1 MKVSPLMEQKKNEVV
16 SESLK
21 AEEKVKSSW
30 FVLDLDGS
38 LTQAEQF
45 DYSKWPQ
52 LKKFADYEIRKAR
65 AYAEE
70 PPHVALMKEHELVD
84 YEPASDS
91 GHFRWYPKGAF
102 IKRQLENAVT
112 QVVQNYGGLEV
123 ETPIM
128 YDYAHP
134 ALSKYLHRFPARQYT
149 VESDDKEFFLRFA
162 ACFGQY
168 MIMHDTI
175 VSYKD
180 LPLRFY
186 ELTHYSFRREQ
197 SGEVAGLKRLRAFTM
212 PDMHS
217 LVADLDQARA
227 EFKAQ
232 FKLCVEW
239 MKSLKLDYEVG
250 IRFEK
255 AFFEEN
261 KGFALELVKEIG
273 RPFLLEMWPERIAYF
288 SMKFEFNVIDNADK
302 ASALST
308 VQIDVENAERFGIKY
323 TSADGKE
330 KLPFILHASIS
341 GSIDRNVYALLE
353 DAAMKVKKNE
363 KPTLPLW
370 LCPTQVRFVPITEK
384 HVGFCNTLSDTFE
397 KQKIRADVDD
407 RNERMQKK
415 VAEAEREW
423 IPYIVVVGDKEIES
437 GDLTVRLREQNNSQ
451 EKIRAQDLITEI
463 SKRTQGFPYRKLPL
477 PVFLSR
483 RPVFHK

>member
-1 MKVSPLMEQKKNEVV
+1 MEQKKNEVV

-217 LVADLDQARA
+217 LVAD
-227 EFKAQ
+227 
-232 FKLCVEW
+232 
-239 MKSLKLDYEVG
+239 
-250 IRFEK
+250 
-255 AFFEEN
+255 
-261 KGFALELVKEIG
+261 LELVKEIG